1 VPDDLQLPPGWDSDD
16 FDVLAALTGDAP
28 ACAPAGEDTT
38 EHPGGDRPP
47 ATTEDASMLSV
58 DLTDVRDAGARLLAG
73 ERARLAGHPPPTPL
87 PEPLG
92 SVLAVILKPGC
103 PEWVPSEIL
112 AVAIGRVPASA
123 DEDDRKRAGEQLG
136 HELNRQTGLTSE
148 QRRTGKG
155 RRWRGFLTADL
166 KAAALRLGEAG

>member
-1 VPDDLQLPPGWDSDD
+1 
-16 FDVLAALTGDAP
+16 
-28 ACAPAGEDTT
+28 
-38 EHPGGDRPP
+38 
-47 ATTEDASMLSV
+47 
-58 DLTDVRDAGARLLAG
+58 
-73 ERARLAGHPPPTPL
+73 
-87 PEPLG
+87 
-92 SVLAVILKPGC
+92 VLAVILKPGC

-155 RRWRGFLTADL
+155 LRRRGFLTADL